1 VKIIPK
7 LERGSGK
14 EKREWRYP
22 VDLGNKTC
30 TCRQWQITG
39 LPCAHAL
46 FFITSLRGVA
56 GEIDQ
61 YVDPYYSVAKFNAT
75 YAENV
80 PSIEA
85 KQQWEIVNP
94 CFVLNAPVQ
103 TRAPGRPRKTRI
115 RSSVEGSGL
124 GQRKRKCKR
133 CGGLRHIPR
142 NCKNAVDPAF
152 EVEQLEPLHP
162 TYGDDQV
169 PSSVV
174 PSSVERLNCF
184 SSFFHF
190 QVIIFA
196 SNENLALLCIV
207 KTWLVLQ

>member
-1 VKIIPK
+1 MP
-7 LERGSGK
+7 
-14 EKREWRYP
+14 Y
-22 VDLGNKTC
+22 
-30 TCRQWQITG
+30 
-39 LPCAHAL
+39 

-85 KQQWEIVNP
+85 KQQWEIMNP

-103 TRAPGRPRKTRI
+103 TRALGRPRKTRI

-133 CGGLRHIPR
+133 CGGLRHIAR

-174 PSSVERLNCF
+174 PSSVGSIVPSSVEPSSMVPSSVEPSSMVPSSIASVIPSSVQPFSMVPSSVARLNCF
-184 SSFFHF
+184 SSFFS
-190 QVIIFA
+190 IFK
-196 SNENLALLCIV
+196 LLYLHVMKILLFCV
-207 KTWLVLQ
+207 